1 LGTAG
6 ITRKRQKKAGS
17 SKRLPRD
24 QEKYSAAIQRDGHS
38 NRLTRR
44 LDETNL
50 NRGKDMSVGIIGCD
64 GLMKGLC
71 EWPSGDKDSFVGE
84 LPRIVHSTVGFKM
97 STNNRELSSSTVD
110 QQ

>member
-1 LGTAG
+1 MELCLLAVEHLAESRSET
-6 ITRKRQKKAGS
+6 Q
-17 SKRLPRD
+17 D
-24 QEKYSAAIQRDGHS
+24 S